1 MTIYRDALGIP
12 QPVASIRHFG
22 GSWGQGGFWAM
33 SSTADIQLDAHYESP
48 EAAELAAIEAGWVV
62 IDRGVDGYNCPWIT
76 ISHPETAAA
85 LESAVAAADAKWS
98 KAAPCYV
105 RYGKLPRGGKSR
117 NYATGELERGV
128 SVFRGEVLPSGEAR
142 ALPGTNV
149 LAASMVSLWDR
160 DLYVVSGVEIGT
172 GSDGEPVL
180 KNCKII
186 AKSTKAKSRK

>member
-1 MTIYRDALGIP
+1 MTVYRDALGIP
-12 QPVASIRHFG
+12 QPLATIHHFG

-33 SSTADIQLDAHYESP
+33 SSTADIKLDAHYESP

-85 LESAVAAADAKWS
+85 LDAAHAASDAKWA
-98 KAAPCYV
+98 KAIPCYV
-105 RYGKLPRGGKSR
+105 RYGKLPKGGKSR

-142 ALPGTNV
+142 ALPGNNV
-149 LAASMVSLWDR
+149 LAASMVLLRDR

-186 AKSTKAKSRK
+186 AKSTK

>member
-33 SSTADIQLDAHYESP
+33 SSTALDIPAALDAHYESP

-85 LESAVAAADAKWS
+85 LEAAIARSNAKWA
-98 KAAPCYV
+98 KATPCYV

-117 NYATGELERGV
+117 NHATGEFESGV

-142 ALPGTNV
+142 ALPDNNV
-149 LAASMVSLWDR
+149 LAASMVSLRDR

-186 AKSTKAKSRK
+186 AKSTK